1 MKKRLLSVFLCL
13 CMMLT
18 MVPAA
23 LAVDDQDSPDT
34 QTTQTEENTQE
45 ASGSLPA
52 ADENGLIK
60 LENDVTLTKTYEVPT
75 GSSAVL
81 DLNGHTITINADV
94 VGITV
99 KGENTKLTI
108 QDSGDNGTITRGSSC
123 STAYTS
129 GILEVN
135 DGGTIEM
142 NAGTIDAVYN
152 EEDKSNN
159 TGWYGVTV
167 FNDSTF
173 VMNGGKINA
182 GWAAAATN
190 GTNTT
195 TSSTYGNNAKIIIN
209 DGTLTSSSDYAIYA
223 PAQDGVTTINGGTI
237 MGYWGA
243 IQLKRGTLDISG
255 GTFENNGVSSVTK
268 PDDQHDGTTPDHA
281 AAISLT
287 SDYGAISATIRGGT
301 FTTQNGND
309 VIKVTEKSANKVDV
323 SIIGGTFSND
333 ISQYLKTGYVCTKEG
348 AYYVVAPLGVENAA
362 AESGGVYYETLSK
375 AIEGAGNAQTIT
387 LLKNVQENVTIP
399 AGKSLC
405 LDLNGK
411 TLTETT
417 AMVVQGTLTI
427 QDRTAVSD
435 PVVGS
440 DYEDVSYTSG
450 VIINTGNGDGIVVQ
464 SGGSLNLESGKVKA
478 TGNCGIYVLGNQAP
492 ESSVETGKEPYNSQ
506 LVMTGGYIEAPEF
519 GAAAAGRGAKLS
531 IQDGVIVAHNNAAVA
546 GNGTNSSERY
556 DGGTAIE
563 ISGGTII
570 SHITSSGY
578 IACGVYHPQKGSLT
592 ISGGTIYAD
601 GGVGVLMRGGTLEM
615 TNGTVIATGTASGKV
630 GDSREVQNCYGVQ
643 LDGKSSYYDHANT
656 KIEISGGAISSD
668 ATVENVNKIDAEE
681 NSVTISG
688 GYFTSDPSGYIADG
702 CAALPSTEEGYAFM
716 VGEMQGPVVEDVE
729 PAAGVPVVDV
739 SEIAEK
745 DKEKAKEVA
754 QSVQDNG
761 VLAAAANSVLDKV
774 TEDQV
779 EAAGEA
785 LKDSGVSVDGPI
797 NTYVQTYLNV
807 TPTAYNESSFTLD
820 IQPMYRVVASTAESA
835 SEIKVIDEVTEGANA
850 VALEGSEKPL
860 DIQTMT
866 VSITLPTNFVASET
880 QNVYV
885 QHKDYEYEA
894 QVKKEGEQQEAT
906 YIATFTN
913 PHGFSVFTI
922 TTESAAVA
930 EVNGNRYTSFQ
941 AAVDA
946 TGDNGTVKVL
956 NANAALNA
964 TISGSSKT
972 IYVENGTDESITV
985 TINGTTKTIAQN
997 QSETFTY
1004 THSSSSGTT
1013 RYSVEV
1019 RGTTGGTVTASPTRA
1034 AKGATV
1040 TLTVRADEG
1049 YQLDGLTVTDS
1060 KGGTVKLTDKGSGT
1074 YTFTMPASK
1083 VTVQATFT
1091 QNQSGTL
1098 PFTDV
1103 KTGDWFYEAVQY
1115 VYDKGMM
1122 TGVSADRFAPASTT
1136 TRGMIVTILYRLE
1149 NEPAVSGD
1157 LPFTDVESG
1166 AWYADAVAWAAANDI
1181 VNGTSATTFAPN
1193 SPITREQMAT
1203 MLYRFAQYKGMDA
1216 VTLQE
1221 NLTGYPD
1228 GDQVSDYAIPAM
1240 NWAVGQGLIAG
1251 MENGTLVPQGSATRA
1266 QVATILMRFCENVMQ

>member
-1 MKKRLLSVFLCL
+1 MKKRFLSVFMVL

-18 MVPAA
+18 MVPSAFA
-23 LAVDDQDSPDT
+23 EGADGDT
-34 QTTQTEENTQE
+34 LQNKINQASENATITLNKAYTESITIPE
-45 ASGSLPA
+45 
-52 ADENGLIK
+52 D
-60 LENDVTLTKTYEVPT
+60 KTIT
-75 GSSAVL
+75 L
-81 DLNGHTITINADV
+81 DLNGWTLTNVEGKHTITN
-94 VGITV
+94 
-99 KGENTKLTI
+99 KGTLTI
-108 QDSGDNGTITRGSSC
+108 VGTGTVDNVSHGKG
-123 STAYTS
+123 
-129 GILEVN
+129 
-135 DGGTIEM
+135 
-142 NAGTIDAVYN
+142 AVYN
-152 EEDKSNN
+152 DAGATCTILGGNYTRSQENGQSDSDSGGNSWYAIKNFGTMTIGQEGASNDAVKVSFTGKYSSLVANGWQNGASAGQPNKEPAYEKDAQLTIHSGTFTGGIN
-159 TGWYGVTV
+159 TIKNDDYGALTITGGV
-167 FNDSTF
+167 FENVAHYA
-173 VMNGGKINA
+173 VMN
-182 GWAAAATN
+182 W
-190 GTNTT
+190 NTA
-195 TSSTYGNNAKIIIN
+195 S
-209 DGTLTSSSDYAIYA
+209 
-223 PAQDGVTTINGGTI
+223 
-237 MGYWGA
+237 
-243 IQLKRGTLDISG
+243 ISG
-255 GTFENNGVSSVTK
+255 GTF
-268 PDDQHDGTTPDHA
+268 H
-281 AAISLT
+281 
-287 SDYGAISATIRGGT
+287 SDEWA
-301 FTTQNGND
+301 
-309 VIKVTEKSANKVDV
+309 
-323 SIIGGTFSND
+323 
-333 ISQYLKTGYVCTKEG
+333 
-348 AYYVVAPLGVENAA
+348 VV
-362 AESGGVYYETLSK
+362 
-375 AIEGAGNAQTIT
+375 
-387 LLKNVQENVTIP
+387 
-399 AGKSLC
+399 
-405 LDLNGK
+405 
-411 TLTETT
+411 
-417 AMVVQGTLTI
+417 
-427 QDRTAVSD
+427 
-435 PVVGS
+435 
-440 DYEDVSYTSG
+440 
-450 VIINTGNGDGIVVQ
+450 
-464 SGGSLNLESGKVKA
+464 
-478 TGNCGIYVLGNQAP
+478 NCG
-492 ESSVETGKEPYNSQ
+492 NSN
-506 LVMTGGYIEAPEF
+506 
-519 GAAAAGRGAKLS
+519 LS
-531 IQDGVIVAHNNAAVA
+531 MD
-546 GNGTNSSERY
+546 
-556 DGGTAIE
+556 
-563 ISGGTII
+563 
-570 SHITSSGY
+570 
-578 IACGVYHPQKGSLT
+578 KGELT
-592 ISGGTIYAD
+592 ISGGSFSGTNGSVSRTTDAAAPQITGGTFSSDVSAFAGDGYVCVKQEDGMYAVTGLTADNAVAVIGETYYKSLAAAIDKVQAGETITLLRDVPNANGIAVPSGKSFTVDFNGHTYTLTGPGAGSPSTESNGFQLLKDSTITFQNGTIRIGQNPNSIKRIIQNYANLTLEDMQIYAENQVEGED
-601 GGVGVLMRGGTLEM
+601 YALSFNNGTIVIKGNTSIYTTSDKAIAFDVCKFSDYPGVTVTFDESYTGTINGVILYDSTDAETHKLKINGNGHFGGVQ
-615 TNGTVIATGTASGKV
+615 AT
-630 GDSREVQNCYGVQ
+630 SRAA
-643 LDGKSSYYDHANT
+643 DAAKSAV
-656 KIEISGGAISSD
+656 AIY
-668 ATVENVNKIDAEE
+668 
-681 NSVTISG
+681 G

-702 CAALPSTEEGYAFM
+702 YAALPSTEEGYAFM
-716 VGEMQGPVVEDVE
+716 VGEMPEPVVEDVE

-739 SEIAEK
+739 SGIAEK
-745 DKEKAKEVA
+745 DQESAKEVA

-866 VSITLPTNFVASET
+866 VSIKLPTNFVASET

-913 PHGFSVFTI
+913 PHGFSVFTV

-1149 NEPAVSGD
+1149 NEPAVSGGSA
-1157 LPFTDVESG
+1157 FTDVESG

>member
-45 ASGSLPA
+45 ASGSLPE

-60 LENDVTLTKTYEVPT
+60 LENDVTLAKTYEVPT

-123 STAYTS
+123 SSAYTS

-142 NAGTIDAVYN
+142 NAGTIDAVYD

-309 VIKVTEKSANKVDV
+309 VIKVTEKSSNKVDV

-333 ISQYLKTGYVCTKEG
+333 ISQYLKTGYVCTKNG

-399 AGKSLC
+399 EGKSLC

-435 PVVGS
+435 PVVGN

-450 VIINTGNGDGIVVQ
+450 VIVNTGNGDGIVVK

-492 ESSVETGKEPYNSQ
+492 ESSAETDKEPYNSQ

-556 DGGTAIE
+556 DGGTTIE

-570 SHITSSGY
+570 SHITSPGY

-681 NSVTISG
+681 NSVT
-688 GYFTSDPSGYIADG
+688 SGYIADG

-739 SEIAEK
+739 SEIAAK
-745 DKEKAKEVA
+745 DQEKAKEVA

-761 VLAAAANSVLDKV
+761 VLAAAANSVLNEV
-774 TEDQV
+774 TAAQV
-779 EAAGEA
+779 EAAKEA
-785 LKDSGVSVDGPI
+785 LKKSDVSVGEQDI

-866 VSITLPTNFVASET
+866 VSITLPDDFVTNGT

-885 QHKDYEYEA
+885 QHKGYEYEA
-894 QVKKEGEQQEAT
+894 QVKAAGEQPSTT

-913 PHGFSVFTI
+913 PHGFSAFTV
-922 TTESAAVA
+922 TKESAAVA

-941 AAVDA
+941 DAVDA
-946 TGDNGTVKVL
+946 AGDKATVEVL
-956 NANAALNA
+956 KNENLTA
-964 TISGSSKT
+964 TMSGSSRT
-972 IYVENGTDESITV
+972 ITVKNGAGESITV
-985 TINGTTKTIAQN
+985 TINGTTKTIEENA
-997 QSETFTY
+997 SVDFTY

-1157 LPFTDVESG
+1157 LAFTDVESG